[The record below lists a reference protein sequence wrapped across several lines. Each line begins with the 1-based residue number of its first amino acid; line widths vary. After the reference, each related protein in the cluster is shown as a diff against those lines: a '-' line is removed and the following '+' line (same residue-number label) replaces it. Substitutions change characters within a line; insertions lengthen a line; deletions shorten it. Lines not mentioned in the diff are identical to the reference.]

1 MIAAIPLA
9 SILASLAA
17 LAGGLAVGYADQ
29 HVTEVVV
36 TLGLIFVL
44 NLGLSAIRLR
54 GAWKYPILAA
64 LAAAF
69 RIWLAAGPGNPQLP
83 HTWPSFAA
91 LSGILFAS
99 GAVATGAVYALR
111 RD

>member
-1 MIAAIPLA
+1 MTAAIPVA
-9 SILASLAA
+9 STLAA
-17 LAGGLAVGYADQ
+17 LAGGLAIGYADQ

-44 NLGLSAIRLR
+44 NLGLSAIWLR
-54 GAWKYPILAA
+54 GSWKFPILSA

-69 RIWLAAGPGNPQLP
+69 RIWLAAGPGNPHLP

-99 GAVATGAVYALR
+99 GAVATGALYALR
-111 RD
+111 RN